1 MRKIHFA
8 PFWLSAALG
17 LALTACSQ
25 GAPSSGDIEQALKSG
40 MAKATAQASAMEGGA
55 QLGAAMAKVDI
66 KSVKNLGCTKD
77 EADSGFKCNVET
89 EVNTPFAGAQK
100 STRMLHLIKGRDGWQ
115 IAP

>member
-8 PFWLSAALG
+8 PFWLSAALA

-25 GAPSSGDIEQALKSG
+25 
-40 MAKATAQASAMEGGA
+40 
-55 QLGAAMAKVDI
+55 
-66 KSVKNLGCTKD
+66 
-77 EADSGFKCNVET
+77 
-89 EVNTPFAGAQK
+89 GAQK